1 MAGGGAPRLLLRA
14 ATTADAA
21 EIEAIY
27 APIVRDTPISFET
40 EPPTVAEIERR
51 IAATLPRYP
60 YLVAESDG
68 RFAGYAYASEHRA
81 RLAYR
86 TSADVTVYVAADMR
100 GRGIGRALYEA
111 LLPDLA
117 GRGYHLA
124 TAGITLPNAASV
136 ALHEA
141 VGFTR
146 AGVFTEVGYK
156 LGAFHDVGW
165 WQRLL

>member
-1 MAGGGAPRLLLRA
+1 MGGAPRLLLRA
-14 ATTADAA
+14 VTTADAPD
-21 EIEAIY
+21 IHAIY
-27 APIVRDTPISFET
+27 APIVRNTPISFET

-51 IAATLPRYP
+51 ITATLPRYP

-81 RLAYR
+81 RLAYQ
-86 TSADVTVYVAADMR
+86 TSADVTVYVSDQTR

-117 GRGYHLA
+117 GRGFHLA

-141 VGFTR
+141 VGFTK

-165 WQRLL
+165 WQRIL

>member
-1 MAGGGAPRLLLRA
+1 M
-14 ATTADAA
+14 TTADAPD
-21 EIEAIY
+21 IHAIY
-27 APIVRDTPISFET
+27 APIVRNTPISFET

-51 IAATLPRYP
+51 ITATLPRYP

-81 RLAYR
+81 RLAYQ
-86 TSADVTVYVAADMR
+86 TSADVTVYVSDQTR

-117 GRGYHLA
+117 GRGFHLA

-141 VGFTR
+141 VGFTK

-165 WQRLL
+165 WQRIL

>member
-1 MAGGGAPRLLLRA
+1 M
-14 ATTADAA
+14 TTADAPD
-21 EIEAIY
+21 IHAIY

-51 IAATLPRYP
+51 ITATLPRYP
-60 YLVAESDG
+60 YVVAESDG

-81 RLAYR
+81 RLAYQ
-86 TSADVTVYVAADMR
+86 TSADVTVYVAPQMR

-117 GRGYHLA
+117 GRGFHLA

-141 VGFTR
+141 VGFTK

-165 WQRLL
+165 WQRIL

>member
-1 MAGGGAPRLLLRA
+1 MTKAPDVVLRP
-14 ATTADAA
+14 ATPADAA
-21 EIEAIY
+21 AIQAIY
-27 APIVRDTPISFET
+27 APIVRETPISFET
-40 EPPTVAEIERR
+40 EPPDVAEIERR
-51 IAATLPRYP
+51 ITATLPRYP
-60 YLVAESDG
+60 YLVAERGG

-86 TSADVTVYVAADMR
+86 TSADVTVYVAADAR
-100 GRGIGRALYEA
+100 GGGVGRALYEA

-117 GRGYHLA
+117 ARGYHLA

-136 ALHEA
+136 GLHEA
-141 VGFTR
+141 VGFR
-146 AGVFTEVGYK
+146 KVGVFTEVGFK